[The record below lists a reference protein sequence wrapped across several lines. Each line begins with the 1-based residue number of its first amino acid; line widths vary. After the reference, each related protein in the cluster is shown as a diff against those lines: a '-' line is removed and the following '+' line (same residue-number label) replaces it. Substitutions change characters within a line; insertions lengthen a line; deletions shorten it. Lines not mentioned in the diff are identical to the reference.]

1 MANVNNIIV
10 GAANVWVSKKDST
23 EVAAWPTY
31 ALPTFTAN
39 LPLTFAPGAAESCE
53 RLKGCKPPTL

>member
-1 MANVNNIIV
+1 MEVETKMANVNNIIV

-39 LPLTFAPGAAESCE
+39 QTAATF
-53 RLKGCKPPTL
+53 R